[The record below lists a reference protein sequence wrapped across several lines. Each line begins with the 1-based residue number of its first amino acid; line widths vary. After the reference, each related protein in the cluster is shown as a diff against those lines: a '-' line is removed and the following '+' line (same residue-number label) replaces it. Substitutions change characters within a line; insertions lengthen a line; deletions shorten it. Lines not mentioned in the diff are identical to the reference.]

1 MILDDNAQEF
11 NPLSPNFG
19 EKWAPPFVPV
29 SVRDYTG
36 REISRLYADQW
47 GRFNGLVPST
57 YSANEPA
64 PSGMSPNMLLT
75 CKNDPGPIEGPDGLV
90 VDPNYNPAYGTH
102 CFTFQYMAG
111 TTTYLDTPVMPNSA
125 FASGYNPVD
134 CEPATGTPKI
144 RQVDGDGDGPFVS
157 QGGTL
162 TISSQG
168 MTEVSDPAY
177 EGPMAT
183 GDAGNR
189 TIWRD
194 FGFGASAGIVTLD
207 GVEIPVTWGDGAITW
222 AVSDDP
228 DSPDYVAAG
237 EYQLVVTHANGNST
251 TEGVTVTVG
260 DATTPAPTYVGKD
273 ESIQAAIDAAEPGD
287 LILVGPYAYEEM
299 VIMWKPVRLQGSG
312 PGATFISGLKR
323 PTEALLN
330 WRTKMDCLFGIGG
343 GCAQVV
349 DAIPG
354 QVAAAAG
361 FDTEEGAT
369 ITVLGPADQ
378 QADNSFSR
386 GTPARIDGLSISGGD
401 TGGGVFVNGYA
412 HRLNISNNRVFG
424 NSGSYHGGIRVGRVF
439 LQLDGNGPFAF
450 NDHVDIH
457 NNAVTQNAAFDG
469 AGAGISLATG
479 SDHYNVSSNLVCGN
493 FTQGDGAGIGH
504 LGISNMGQ
512 IIDNTIVFNQSFF
525 QGAPRH
531 GGGIFVG
538 GEPVALAEVDGPLTR
553 GAGEVKIQ
561 GNLIKGNHAAAGQ
574 GGGIRA
580 QFVNGQEVIDTAANN
595 GRARPGQWFRL
606 QVFDNTIVNNV
617 SGGAG
622 GGISLQDVARS
633 TITGNTIAHNDST
646 ATISDTFVNGLDQPS
661 AAQIAGIVS
670 APHSVELT
678 TAIPSQNNTND
689 LRLFSNPTMD
699 DNVIWQN
706 RSFYYDASSGTAV
719 LEPQLSQ
726 GTVGACDTGA
736 VYDDLGVLG
745 DNAFALD
752 PGNSILTGDAFS
764 GFAAPYCNGGRTLVG
779 APGPILPFPALD
791 EGGATWIDVRFGPIT
806 SIGDYTILP

>member
-1 MILDDNAQEF
+1 
-11 NPLSPNFG
+11 
-19 EKWAPPFVPV
+19 
-29 SVRDYTG
+29 
-36 REISRLYADQW
+36 
-47 GRFNGLVPST
+47 
-57 YSANEPA
+57 
-64 PSGMSPNMLLT
+64 
-75 CKNDPGPIEGPDGLV
+75 
-90 VDPNYNPAYGTH
+90 
-102 CFTFQYMAG
+102 
-111 TTTYLDTPVMPNSA
+111 
-125 FASGYNPVD
+125 
-134 CEPATGTPKI
+134 
-144 RQVDGDGDGPFVS
+144 
-157 QGGTL
+157 
-162 TISSQG
+162 
-168 MTEVSDPAY
+168 
-177 EGPMAT
+177 
-183 GDAGNR
+183 
-189 TIWRD
+189 
-194 FGFGASAGIVTLD
+194 
-207 GVEIPVTWGDGAITW
+207 
-222 AVSDDP
+222 
-228 DSPDYVAAG
+228 
-237 EYQLVVTHANGNST
+237 
-251 TEGVTVTVG
+251 
-260 DATTPAPTYVGKD
+260 
-273 ESIQAAIDAAEPGD
+273 
-287 LILVGPYAYEEM
+287 M
-299 VIMWKPVRLQGSG
+299 VIRWTPVRLQGSG